1 MHYEIVMSFLLSI
14 VSNSRPTTKTV
25 VRRPFLSLLVSW
37 SVVIKVD
44 CQSLLV
50 VRAHWVAA
58 VSCYL
63 LSWLACNSGVN
74 DEGG

>member
-1 MHYEIVMSFLLSI
+1 MSFPLSI

-25 VRRPFLSLLVSW
+25 VGRPFPQSASI
-37 SVVIKVD
+37 VVCCYYN